1 MVDAQAEDVPAA
13 QESFDNAGGQFPM
26 DPIKV
31 TGVSA
36 RVDAKNGSDVIIA
49 FTTKYSGERT
59 YSMPL
64 GYLDSL
70 ISDLQRAKPATE
82 AKSGKNSNQVTVT
95 TPKKCVIA
103 SGLPK
108 YPMVILVFDPQT
120 EAQAGYAVSAD
131 AAKKMAIG
139 LVKNA
144 DAVVAHE
151 ANKRQLKQ

>member
-1 MVDAQAEDVPAA
+1 M
-13 QESFDNAGGQFPM
+13 N
-26 DPIKV
+26 PIKV

-36 RVDAKNGSDVIIA
+36 RVDANNGSDVIIA

-64 GYLDSL
+64 GHLDTL

-82 AKSGKNSNQVTVT
+82 AKSGKNSNQVTVR

-103 SGLPK
+103 SGLPNHSV
-108 YPMVILVFDPQT
+108 VILVFDPQT

-131 AAKKMAIG
+131 AAKRMAIE
-139 LVKNA
+139 LVRNA
-144 DAVVAHE
+144 DTVATHE
-151 ANKRQLKQ
+151 ADKRGRDPNNE